1 MTNAGNNKEFAY
13 YMTDLMQSVG
23 PVAAKPMFGGY
34 GIFLHG
40 LMFGL
45 IADGVLYLKADAQTQ
60 ADFTDK
66 GLTAF
71 SYNKKGKLINM
82 SYFQAPEE
90 VLEDSEEMH
99 NWASKAYAT
108 ARRVAA
114 KKSSD

>member
-1 MTNAGNNKEFAY
+1 MTNSTDNKEFAH

-23 PVAAKPMFGGY
+23 PVTAKPMFGGY

-45 IADGVLYLKADAQTQ
+45 IADGVLYLKADAKTQT
-60 ADFTDK
+60 DFMDK
-66 GLTAF
+66 GLSAF
-71 SYNKKGKLINM
+71 SYNKKGKLVNM

-90 VLEDSEEMH
+90 TLEDAEEMH
-99 NWASKAYAT
+99 NWANKAYAT